1 MQKLVYGMA
10 HMNNDSF
17 LQHYLTNTTVC
28 TMWSWYEKLIF
39 YKLEIVF
46 SQSGQINRCLSEFN
60 LAGNQVQAEY
70 LSMSD

>member
-1 MQKLVYGMA
+1 MQNLVYGTA

-39 YKLEIVF
+39 YKLEIYF
-46 SQSGQINRCLSEFN
+46 HSQVKILG
-60 LAGNQVQAEY
+60 VY
-70 LSMSD
+70 